1 MQRHVDQSPF
11 FIFLNYFWIL
21 GYFSG
26 LNNFHLLC
34 CSVAKSFPTL
44 CNSMHCRTPGFPV
57 FHHLLEFA
65 QTHFHQVGDAIQPS
79 CPLLSPSFLPSI
91 FLSVRVFSNESAL
104 CIRWPN
110 YWSFSFSIRPSS
122 KYSGLIS
129 FRTDSFASIYTC
141 YCRK

>member
-1 MQRHVDQSPF
+1 MQRHVEQSPF
-11 FIFLNYFWIL
+11 YIFLNYFWIL
-21 GYFSG
+21 GYFRG

-44 CNSMHCRTPGFPV
+44 CNSMHCSTPGFPV

-79 CPLLSPSFLPSI
+79 YPLLSPSFLPSI

-122 KYSGLIS
+122 EYSGLIS